1 MASKN
6 VRTMLGILLLSAAV
20 IAGHLVTGFDHS
32 EFEIGIRNALH
43 ILGFATFALIVFEC
57 LTHLKITV
65 AIIATLA
72 IIAMVGG
79 LAELAQLSQGKQVDL
94 SDLGRDITGA
104 AICLGSR
111 ILWRRSYTPRNSRFG
126 TGLYRVGSAL
136 LALLIFAPLLYWLT
150 VIGASRS
157 TFPVIVSF
165 DHWWD
170 THLYSP
176 INSEITMSATS
187 AMSPVGAGTMAV
199 IRLSG
204 SGRSG
209 LAITPVISNWSDY
222 EYLTIEAA
230 IVKGS
235 DTSVTVR
242 FFDKQGIN
250 RPNVRHVA
258 RITVDSE
265 PKVFRLQLHDFDVK
279 SKRRPLDLS
288 DVQQIVI
295 YARDR
300 RVGTVML
307 LDEIRLE

>member
-1 MASKN
+1 
-6 VRTMLGILLLSAAV
+6 
-20 IAGHLVTGFDHS
+20 
-32 EFEIGIRNALH
+32 
-43 ILGFATFALIVFEC
+43 
-57 LTHLKITV
+57 
-65 AIIATLA
+65 
-72 IIAMVGG
+72 
-79 LAELAQLSQGKQVDL
+79 
-94 SDLGRDITGA
+94 
-104 AICLGSR
+104 
-111 ILWRRSYTPRNSRFG
+111 
-126 TGLYRVGSAL
+126 
-136 LALLIFAPLLYWLT
+136 
-150 VIGASRS
+150 
-157 TFPVIVSF
+157 
-165 DHWWD
+165 
-170 THLYSP
+170 
-176 INSEITMSATS
+176 
-187 AMSPVGAGTMAV
+187 MAV
-199 IRLSG
+199 IQLSG

-209 LAITPVISNWSDY
+209 LVITPVIADWSDY

-230 IVKGS
+230 MVNGS